1 LLDRPQLAP
10 SPFSGAPSDPV
21 VLVPAQLTSLS
32 ARAARDLRARLPLAA
47 PRGTAPEGTVR
58 WHTPGLLEAVTAGR
72 EQGPGPFVPRATAYR
87 VGRQAGLLVFAA
99 TAPVLKQWA
108 VGVYRL
114 GEYAWHGMDYT
125 ELGWP
130 DGGEVQVF
138 TDFRRRVSA
147 ARVARREILA
157 AVPGPL
163 PEADLDPL
171 IWARAT
177 AVRAR
182 AQAGRP

>member
-1 LLDRPQLAP
+1 
-10 SPFSGAPSDPV
+10 
-21 VLVPAQLTSLS
+21 
-32 ARAARDLRARLPLAA
+32 
-47 PRGTAPEGTVR
+47 
-58 WHTPGLLEAVTAGR
+58 
-72 EQGPGPFVPRATAYR
+72 
-87 VGRQAGLLVFAA
+87 
-99 TAPVLKQWA
+99 
-108 VGVYRL
+108 
-114 GEYAWHGMDYT
+114 MDYT

-182 AQAGRP
+182 TQAGRP

>member
-1 LLDRPQLAP
+1 
-10 SPFSGAPSDPV
+10 
-21 VLVPAQLTSLS
+21 VL
-32 ARAARDLRARLPLAA
+32 R
-47 PRGTAPEGTVR
+47 
-58 WHTPGLLEAVTAGR
+58 
-72 EQGPGPFVPRATAYR
+72 
-87 VGRQAGLLVFAA
+87 
-99 TAPVLKQWA
+99 QWA
-108 VGVYRL
+108 VEVYRL
-114 GEYAWHGMDYT
+114 GEYARHGMDYT
-125 ELGWP
+125 ELAWP
-130 DGGEVQVF
+130 GGEVQVF

-182 AQAGRP
+182 ARRP